1 VSEILHCSRSTT
13 TIFVKRLL
21 VMSYKLSFGAR
32 SMSFSIRA
40 FLPFWCKE
48 HVILNTSI
56 PFLLVQGACHSQ
68 YEHSFPFGARS
79 MSFSIRAFLP
89 FWYKEHAI
97 LNTSI
102 PSLLVQG
109 ACHSQYQH
117 SFPFGARSMSFSI
130 PAFLPFWCKEY
141 VINDYQYEHSFPMA
155 YVKHRL

>member
-1 VSEILHCSRSTT
+1 MGGNSDNQRKSVWNIALQPVNNDHFCQT
-13 TIFVKRLL
+13 V
-21 VMSYKLSFGAR
+21 AR
-32 SMSFSIRA
+32 YE
-40 FLPFWCKE
+40 LQVVFWCKE

-56 PFLLVQGACHSQ
+56 PSLLVQGACHSQ

-79 MSFSIRAFLP
+79 MSFSIRTFLP
-89 FWYKEHAI
+89 FWCKEHVI

-109 ACHSQYQH
+109 ACHSQYEH